1 MVVIFSIPISKE
13 NCQFLKLETKRTILY
28 CIILYY
34 VILYIIIIIYYYI
47 LLYYILWYCI
57 ILYLITELSLLSQN
71 VVKVALGPLIT
82 VVVLCIIHSFK
93 IQLTQAS
100 MMHKTFNIYTLTK

>member
-47 LLYYILWYCI
+47 IFYDIVLYCI
-57 ILYLITELSLLSQN
+57 LLLN
-71 VVKVALGPLIT
+71 Y
-82 VVVLCIIHSFK
+82 HF
-93 IQLTQAS
+93 
-100 MMHKTFNIYTLTK
+100 